1 MNFQDVGEQWDFT
14 HGNFSIIV
22 NDVKMGNLLVV
33 IQILIRLNIVKTMQA
48 MEMVHLVVV

>member
-1 MNFQDVGEQWDFT
+1 MNFQDAGEQWDFT

-33 IQILIRLNIVKTMQA
+33 IQILIRLNIVKNMQA